1 MLNKFWDNIENIES
15 IKKVTFI
22 TDTYWYRN
30 SNDSIKYE
38 ALCENLIINK
48 TYNVVEYMPNI
59 HPDGRFKLEDG
70 NIYPK
75 ELFVTLQESR
85 NSKIDELFRR

>member
-1 MLNKFWDNIENIES
+1 
-15 IKKVTFI
+15 
-22 TDTYWYRN
+22 
-30 SNDSIKYE
+30 
-38 ALCENLIINK
+38 
-48 TYNVVEYMPNI
+48 MPNI

-70 NIYPK
+70 NLYPK